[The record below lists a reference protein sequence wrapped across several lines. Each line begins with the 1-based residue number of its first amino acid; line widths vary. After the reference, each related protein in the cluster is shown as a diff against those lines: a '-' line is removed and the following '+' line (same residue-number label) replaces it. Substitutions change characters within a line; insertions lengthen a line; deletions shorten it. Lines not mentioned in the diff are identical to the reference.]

1 MHPGS
6 SNHRGDNHLEYHRDQ
21 YKKLACKEKDVSW
34 LTCVG
39 TYGDKLIIRKST
51 HTGVED
57 AVVELVVK
65 LELVVEDELVVLEL
79 EVDEDEVEVAV
90 EVEVVVE
97 DELVVLVDLV
107 EDEVEVAELVED
119 DEELEH
125 VPYPDWQLS
134 GAQYALELPLN

>member
-1 MHPGS
+1 
-6 SNHRGDNHLEYHRDQ
+6 LEYHRDQ
-21 YKKLACKEKDVSW
+21 YKKLACKETDVSW
-34 LTCVG
+34 LNCVG
-39 TYGDKLIIRKST
+39 TYGDRLIIRKST

-57 AVVELVVK
+57 AVAEVLDELELVE

-97 DELVVLVDLV
+97 NELVVLVDLV